1 VIGILDRD
9 TFIKALT
16 KEGQNTLVTEV
27 MRRDVPDVD
36 THDMVDLAL
45 SRLNESGAKTLP
57 VTHAGQ
63 LAGLITSENIT
74 EFLMIRAALRKAPS
88 RIVWINHP

>member
-1 VIGILDRD
+1 
-9 TFIKALT
+9 
-16 KEGQNTLVTEV
+16 
-27 MRRDVPDVD
+27 
-36 THDMVDLAL
+36 
-45 SRLNESGAKTLP
+45 LP

-74 EFLMIRAALRKAPS
+74 EFLMIRAALRKAPG